1 MNKEYI
7 SIAEYAE
14 IKGISKQAVYKQ
26 CSTKLK
32 PYVSTVDGRKVLKSD
47 VLSGQV
53 ETTNNQRQ
61 RSSSTKTVEEVDII
75 AFLKEQIKEKD
86 IQIQRLQESEK
97 EKDRHIQNQSE
108 KLAELLAQSN
118 ALQQNNQL
126 LIKML
131 GDGSI
136 DTKTDNSTIVTEE
149 NIVQKEQPKEQPK
162 QQPKKHISK
171 KKKRG
176 LFSRLFG

>member
-7 SIAEYAE
+7 SVAEFAR

-32 PYVSTVDGRKVLKSD
+32 PYVIIVDGRKMLKTDALDDMVKSE
-47 VLSGQV
+47 VNHS
-53 ETTNNQRQ
+53 QRA
-61 RSSSTKTVEEVDII
+61 SSTDSVEEVDII
-75 AFLKEQIKEKD
+75 EFLKEQIKEKD

-97 EKDRHIQNQSE
+97 EKDRHIQSQSE

-118 ALQQNNQL
+118 QLQQNNQL

-131 GDGSI
+131 GDGSTDI
-136 DTKTDNSTIVTEE
+136 NTDTEAVVKEE
-149 NIVQKEQPKEQPK
+149 NIIPKEKPK
-162 QQPKKHISK
+162 QQPKKSTK
-171 KKKRG
+171 KKKRKG
-176 LFSRLFG
+176 LLSRLFG